1 MNTSTTT
8 VTGANVSEQDIA
20 MAIEAQAIMQRMG
33 QEIKEFVVHFE
44 KEETLPFDGID
55 IVVVFLRHERFCLCG
70 IVIRRI
76 AVSGWILG

>member
-44 KEETLPFDGID
+44 KEY
-55 IVVVFLRHERFCLCG
+55 RHRGRFPT
-70 IVIRRI
+70 
-76 AVSGWILG
+76 A

>member
-70 IVIRRI
+70 IVIRGI